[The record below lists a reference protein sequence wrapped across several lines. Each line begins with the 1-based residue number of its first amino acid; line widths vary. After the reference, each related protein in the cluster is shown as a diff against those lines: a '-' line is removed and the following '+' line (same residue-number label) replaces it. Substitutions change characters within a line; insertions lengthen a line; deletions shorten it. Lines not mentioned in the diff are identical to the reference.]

1 MFSSERIFN
10 SAKKKVKK
18 NIILVCTR
26 GFVDEKDLGTVAL
39 DDGVAQ
45 VPDVRLVNVERGD
58 FGDKLPAFSVLQQ
71 HGVVGLLLKDRRVVV
86 HVVHC
91 KNENILIIIFK
102 TQNKSV
108 KE

>member
-1 MFSSERIFN
+1 
-10 SAKKKVKK
+10 
-18 NIILVCTR
+18 
-26 GFVDEKDLGTVAL
+26 
-39 DDGVAQ
+39 
-45 VPDVRLVNVERGD
+45 
-58 FGDKLPAFSVLQQ
+58 
-71 HGVVGLLLKDRRVVV
+71 LLKDRRVVV